1 MNIRPFLRPLLHPVL
16 LGGALLLASPAA
28 RAQPAAASLFA
39 DAPRETL
46 DLAGVPQ
53 FRLFDAAFYRN
64 KVFLLG
70 ESHGVQRLQDV
81 DFALLRH
88 LNQRAGVRRYLAE
101 VDCAQAYYLNEY
113 LRTGDDA
120 PLDRVFAGW
129 VRQSAQWGNADF
141 RAKIVRIRALNQT
154 LPASRRIRFVG
165 IDGVQDFALLADYLR
180 DLRAAGRPLPPALA
194 ASLDSVQATLRT
206 APVQA
211 AGLALRTRQALAAAA
226 PAARRA
232 LGTQAL
238 AEVTYALT
246 NLGYARTLPGREQQ
260 LFANYQA
267 ALPLW
272 HLAHEKLYGLWGL
285 AHVPQQKGL
294 NFNSLAAY
302 IRSSA
307 LPGHDKIVSILSTLA
322 GCQMLMPSASLPA
335 PWRTPGQLFSVVDKF
350 NHDGPLVRLLGLD
363 ELKAVTQPGSTTLV
377 RLDAPGAAAHHRP
390 VQLSYALGL
399 PASQQMQFD
408 PAQPATAYVQYLLL
422 VRDAGAVQPLT
433 AAPAVAGR

>member
-1 MNIRPFLRPLLHPVL
+1 MNIRPFLRPLLPPVL
-16 LGGALLLASPAA
+16 LGGALLLAGPAA
-28 RAQPAAASLFA
+28 RGQQVAGPFA

-46 DLAGVPQ
+46 DLAGAPQ
-53 FRLFDAAFYRN
+53 FRLFDKAFYQN

-81 DFALLRH
+81 DFTLLRH

-113 LRTGDDA
+113 LRTGDEA

-129 VRQSAQWGNADF
+129 VGQPAQWGNADF
-141 RAKIVRIRALNQT
+141 RAKIIRIRALNQT
-154 LPASRRIRFVG
+154 LRPARRIRFVG
-165 IDGVQDFALLADYLR
+165 IDGVQDYALLADYLR
-180 DLRAAGRPLPPALA
+180 DLRASGRPLPPALA
-194 ASLDSVQATLRT
+194 TSLDSVQTALRT
-206 APVQA
+206 APAQA
-211 AGLALRTRQALAAAA
+211 AGLALRTRLALAQGG

-232 LGTQAL
+232 LGAQAL
-238 AEVTYALT
+238 AEVNYALT

-267 ALPLW
+267 ALPFW

-307 LPGHDKIVSILSTLA
+307 LPGHAKIVSILSTLA
-322 GCQMLMPSASLPA
+322 GCQMLMPSAGLPA
-335 PWRTPGQLFSVVDKF
+335 AWRTPGQPYSVVDKF
-350 NHDGPLVRLLGLD
+350 NHDGPLVRLQGL
-363 ELKAVTQPGSTTLV
+363 EALKAVTQPGSTTLV
-377 RLDAPGAAAHHRP
+377 RLDAPGAAAHHLP
-390 VQLSYALGL
+390 VQLSYAPGL

-422 VRDAGAVQPLT
+422 VRDSGAVQLLPT
-433 AAPAVAGR
+433 APAVAGR